1 MGDKQKLSGRVRYG
15 HRHAESGARRPPEK
29 GLAPLAGSPG
39 KPRATTP
46 SSEFRTRGHL
56 PALLWLRDC
65 DVFPVVALIQESRED
80 TAELP
85 FAEG

>member
-1 MGDKQKLSGRVRYG
+1 MGGKQKLSGRVRCG
-15 HRHAESGARRPPEK
+15 HRHAEGGARPPEK

-56 PALLWLRDC
+56 PALPWLRDG